1 MHAITISETIDILAA
16 VLTSVCTLH
25 DMGLPQ
31 VGTQTILALLVG
43 NLEASQLIDLD
54 EHQRLALV

>member
-1 MHAITISETIDILAA
+1 MHAIMICETIDILAA

-25 DMGLPQ
+25 DMGFPQ
-31 VGTQTILALLVG
+31 VGTQAILSLLVG
-43 NLEASQLIDLD
+43 NLGASQLIDLD